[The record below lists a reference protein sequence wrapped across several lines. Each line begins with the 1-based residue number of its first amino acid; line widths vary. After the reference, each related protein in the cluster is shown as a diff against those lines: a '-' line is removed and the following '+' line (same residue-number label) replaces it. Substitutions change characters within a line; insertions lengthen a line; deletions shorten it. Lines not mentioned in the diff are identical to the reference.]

1 MKILGVDDDE
11 IALDILEA
19 AVSSEGYEFIRA
31 KDGYDA
37 LRILQEERVQ
47 LVISDWMMPGLTG
60 IDLAKKIRETGGSH
74 YTYIIILTSRS
85 ERADLLDG
93 LQAGADDFI
102 IKPFDPMELRLRLR
116 VAQRILALETH
127 QLTIFILAQLADTRD
142 NETGNHLN
150 RIRLYSRILA
160 EHIVKR
166 LNGTPQEE
174 SLDFVELIYMTSPLH
189 DIGKVG
195 IPDSVL
201 LKPGRLDDREF
212 AVMKTHT
219 TLGGHTLARAVNQYP
234 DVAYL
239 RIARDIAM
247 SHHERYDGHGYPAGL
262 KGDDIPLCARIVS
275 LADVYDALVSKRVYK
290 DPFTHD
296 VAKRIIEEGRGTQFD
311 PLVVDAFLESEEEFL
326 AIVSRYSDDD
336 CDTDSILPA
345 VGISVLPA
353 PTPEK

>member
-1 MKILGVDDDE
+1 MKILGVDDDD

-19 AVSSEGYEFIRA
+19 AVSLEGFEFVRAGDGYE
-31 KDGYDA
+31 A
-37 LRILQEERVQ
+37 LKKMQEERIQ
-47 LVISDWMMPGLTG
+47 LVISDWMMPGLSG
-60 IDLAKKIRETGGSH
+60 LDLAKKIREMGASR
-74 YTYIIILTSRS
+74 YIYVIMLTSRS
-85 ERADLLDG
+85 EKADLLDG

-127 QLTIFILAQLADTRD
+127 QLTIFALAQLADTRD

-160 EHIVKR
+160 EHIVGR
-166 LNGTPQEE
+166 LGSTLEE
-174 SLDFVELIYMTSPLH
+174 ISADFVELIYMTSPLH

-195 IPDSVL
+195 IPDCVL

-212 AVMKTHT
+212 EIMKTHT
-219 TLGGHTLARAVNQYP
+219 LLGGQTLDRAVREYP

-247 SHHERYDGHGYPAGL
+247 SHHERYDGKGYPDGL
-262 KGDDIPLCARIVS
+262 KGENIPLCARVVS

-290 DPFTHD
+290 DPFTHE
-296 VAKRIIEEGRGTQFD
+296 VARKIIEEGRGTQFD
-311 PLVVDAFLESEEEFL
+311 PMVVDAFLESEKEFL
-326 AIVSRYSDDD
+326 AIVSKYSDESDMGQ
-336 CDTDSILPA
+336 ILPE
-345 VGISVLPA
+345 I
-353 PTPEK
+353 K

>member
-19 AVSSEGYEFIRA
+19 AVSSEGYEFVRA
-31 KDGYDA
+31 SDGYEA
-37 LRILQEERVQ
+37 LKLIQEERIQ
-47 LVISDWMMPGLTG
+47 LIISDWMMPGLSG
-60 IDLAKKIRETGGSH
+60 IDLAKKIREMGASS
-74 YTYIIILTSRS
+74 YCYIIILTSRS
-85 ERADLLDG
+85 EKADLLNG

-127 QLTIFILAQLADTRD
+127 QLTIFALAQLADTRD

-160 EHIVKR
+160 EHLVR
-166 LNGTPQEE
+166 YLSGTAEE
-174 SLDFVELIYMTSPLH
+174 VPADFVELIYMTSPLH

-195 IPDSVL
+195 IPDCVL

-212 AVMKTHT
+212 DIMKTHT
-219 TLGGHTLARAVNQYP
+219 TLGGQTLERAVKEYP
-234 DVAYL
+234 DVLYL

-247 SHHERYDGHGYPAGL
+247 SHHERYDGHGYPEGL
-262 KGDDIPLCARIVS
+262 QGNNIPLCARVVS
-275 LADVYDALVSKRVYK
+275 LADVYDALVSRRVYK

-296 VAKRIIEEGRGTQFD
+296 VAKKIIEEGRGTQFD
-311 PLVVDAFLESEEEFL
+311 PLVVDAFLESEKEFL
-326 AIVSRYSDDD
+326 DIVSRYSDDS
-336 CDTDSILPA
+336 DTDAILPNTRGA
-345 VGISVLPA
+345 MPA
-353 PTPEK
+353 C

>member
-11 IALDILEA
+11 IALDVLEA
-19 AVSSEGYEFIRA
+19 AVSSEGYEFVRA
-31 KDGYDA
+31 SDGYEA
-37 LRILQEERVQ
+37 LKRMQEERIQ

-60 IDLAKKIRETGGSH
+60 IDLAKKVREMGASR
-74 YTYIIILTSRS
+74 YIYIIILTSRS
-85 ERADLLDG
+85 EKADLLDG

-116 VAQRILALETH
+116 VAQRILSLETH
-127 QLTIFILAQLADTRD
+127 QLTIFALAQLADTRD

-160 EHIVKR
+160 EHVVAH
-166 LNGTPQEE
+166 LDNTTEE
-174 SLDFVELIYMTSPLH
+174 VSADFIELIYMTSPLH

-195 IPDSVL
+195 IPDCVL
-201 LKPGRLDDREF
+201 LKPGRLDDHEF
-212 AVMKTHT
+212 EIMKTHAN
-219 TLGGHTLARAVNQYP
+219 LGGQTLDRAVKEYP

-247 SHHERYDGHGYPAGL
+247 SHHERYDGKGYPDGL
-262 KGDDIPLCARIVS
+262 KGEDIPLCARVVS

-290 DPFTHD
+290 DPFSHEM
-296 VAKRIIEEGRGTQFD
+296 AKKIIEEGRGTQFD

-326 AIVSRYSDDD
+326 GIASKYSDA
-336 CDTDSILPA
+336 SGMGHILPR
-345 VGISVLPA
+345 
-353 PTPEK
+353 